1 MFILTKGEQD
11 MNLLKSLTSTL
22 NLWRPF
28 FTKKQAFLRAKS
40 HAVAAL
46 CQFGKATITSFA
58 IFLGKTKTKPSSD
71 YKLYSKSKWKTQDI
85 FNPILKKCLDYVP
98 DDFIA
103 VGVDDTRLKKTGK
116 KIPFTSWHRD
126 PMSPAFYVNLIWGL
140 RFLQFSVLLPLHRLW
155 QKPPRAIPIRFINAP
170 HIKKPRKKAREEEI
184 KEYKLAKEKLN
195 LSSLFKEHATYLR
208 KTLDE
213 MGYQDK
219 KLLLVGDG
227 SFCNKTC
234 MGMDLD
240 RTSLVARCRKDSKLC
255 FASQKKRKF
264 YGDFTFTPLDVLQD
278 STLIWQE
285 GFIYYGGYFNPVRY
299 KQIKNVLWKS
309 GTKRKLLKL
318 IVIAPQPYRKAGK
331 KCYRQPAFL
340 LSTDQE
346 LDTLKIIQAYFD
358 RLQIEY
364 NHRDEKSI
372 LGVGQAQ
379 LRNEKSVEKQ
389 PALHV
394 AAYSALLLASLE
406 AYQDEPIL
414 VDDPPWRRPGRRI
427 TLRALKGQLRKS
439 IIESPQIWEE
449 CGLTVPILAEIFK
462 KAA

>member
-1 MFILTKGEQD
+1 
-11 MNLLKSLTSTL
+11 MNLLKNLVTTL
-22 NLWRPF
+22 DLWRPL
-28 FTKKQAFLRAKS
+28 FTKKQAFLKAKA

-46 CQFGKATITSFA
+46 CLFGRATITNFA
-58 IFLGKTKTKPSSD
+58 IFLGKAKTKPSSD
-71 YKLYSKSKWKTQDI
+71 YKLYSKCKWKTQDV
-85 FNPILKKCLDYVP
+85 FNPILKKCLDYIP

-126 PMSPAFYVNLIWGL
+126 PMSPAFCVNLIWGL
-140 RFLQFSVLLPLHRLW
+140 RFLQFSILMPLHRLW

-170 HIKKPRKKAREEEI
+170 HIKKPHKKASEEEI
-184 KEYKLAKEKLN
+184 KEYRLAKEQFN
-195 LSSLFKEHATYLR
+195 LSTLFKEHANELR
-208 KTLDE
+208 QALDQ

-227 SFCNKTC
+227 SFCNKIC
-234 MGMDLD
+234 MGIDLD
-240 RTSLVARCRKDSKLC
+240 RTSLVARCRKDAKLC
-255 FASQKKRKF
+255 FSSQKKRKF
-264 YGDFTFTPLDVLQD
+264 YDDFTFTPLSVLQD
-278 STLIWQE
+278 QTLVWQE
-285 GFIYYGGYFNPVRY
+285 GIIYYGGYFNPVRY

-309 GTKRKLLKL
+309 GTKRKFLKL
-318 IVIAPQPYRKAGK
+318 IVIAPLAYRKAGK

-340 LSTDQE
+340 LCTDQE
-346 LDTLKIIQAYFD
+346 LDTLKVIQAYFD
-358 RLQIEY
+358 RWQIEY

-379 LRNEKSVEKQ
+379 VRNEKSVEKQ

-394 AAYSALLLASLE
+394 AAYSALLLVSLQT
-406 AYQDEPIL
+406 YQDEPPL
-414 VDDPPWRRPGRRI
+414 TDDPPWRKPAKRL

-439 IIESPQIWEE
+439 IIDSPHIWEE

>member
-1 MFILTKGEQD
+1 MFFPTKGEQD

-22 NLWRPF
+22 NLWRPL
-28 FTKKQAFLRAKS
+28 FTKEQAFLRANS

-46 CQFGKATITSFA
+46 CHFGRATITSFA

-71 YKLYSKSKWKTQDI
+71 YKLYSKSKWKAQDI
-85 FNPILKKCLDYVP
+85 FNPIFKKCLDYIP

-103 VGVDDTRLKKTGK
+103 IGVDDTRLKKTGK
-116 KIPFTSWHRD
+116 KIPFASWHRD
-126 PMSPAFYVNLIWGL
+126 PMSPAFCVNLIWGL
-140 RFLQFSVLLPLHRLW
+140 RFLQFSLLLPLHRLW
-155 QKPPRAIPIRFINAP
+155 LKPPRAIPIRFINAP
-170 HIKKPRKKAREEEI
+170 HIKKPRKKANEEEI
-184 KEYKLAKEKLN
+184 EEYKLAKKKFN
-195 LSSLFKEHATYLR
+195 LSVLFKEHAEELR
-208 KTLDE
+208 QTLDQ
-213 MGYQDK
+213 MGYQNK
-219 KLLLVGDG
+219 KLLLVADG
-227 SFCNKTC
+227 SFCNKIC
-234 MGMDLD
+234 MGMEIE
-240 RTSLVARCRKDSKLC
+240 RTNLVARCRKDAKLC
-255 FASQKKRKF
+255 FASQKKGKF
-264 YGDFTFTPLDVLQD
+264 YDDFTFTPLSVLQD
-278 STLIWQE
+278 ETLVWQE

-299 KQIKNVLWKS
+299 KQIKDVLWKS
-309 GTKRKLLKL
+309 GTKRRFLKL

-340 LSTDQE
+340 LSTDQQ
-346 LDTLKIIQAYFD
+346 LDTLKIIQAYVD

-394 AAYSALLLASLE
+394 AAYSALLLASLNV
-406 AYQDEPIL
+406 YQDDPTCVE
-414 VDDPPWRRPGRRI
+414 DPPWRKPAKRI

-439 IIESPQIWEE
+439 IIENPQIWEE